1 MAITGAFSGETITV
15 DTLIKDPTFIKER
28 VLKDLDGAFLEDALF
43 RQAEPNN
50 GVVAYAEAV
59 SPFLADDAENV
70 AEFAEIPISTM
81 EFGAVKSL
89 IGHKTA
95 LAVDVSLEER
105 RFNKIDKVN
114 LKVGALKNT
123 MTRSGVNSALAA
135 FDAANIPTL
144 VVGAAWDTADANPLK
159 DIRAAKRMISQA
171 KADNDRDALMGYRP
185 DTLVISEST
194 LEAALDHD
202 NTQKFFIGNAAMDN
216 PVFKGITPK
225 ILADLR
231 IVTSAWLKDDD
242 VILMEAGTVGF
253 RSDAIPLTVSDLYA
267 PHGENGYGGST
278 QSWRVDAF
286 RHRVIA
292 VDNPKAAVRLTGVF
306 G

>member
-1 MAITGAFSGETITV
+1 MPTTGAFSGEPITV
-15 DTLIKDPTFIKER
+15 DSLIKDPTYIRER
-28 VLKDLDGAFLEDALF
+28 ILEDLDGAFLEDALF

-59 SPFLADDAENV
+59 APFLADDAEAV
-70 AEFAEIPISTM
+70 AEFAEIPVSTM
-81 EFGAVKSL
+81 EFGAVKSI

-114 LKVGALKNT
+114 LKVSALKNT
-123 MTRSGVNSALAA
+123 MARSGVNSALKAFEAA
-135 FDAANIPTL
+135 EVPTL
-144 VVGAAWDTADANPLK
+144 AVGAAWDSPDANPLK
-159 DIRAAKRMISQA
+159 DIRAGKRLISQA
-171 KADNDRDALMGYRP
+171 KADGDRDALMGYKP
-185 DTLVISEST
+185 NTLVIAEST

-202 NTQKFFIGNAAMDN
+202 ATQKFFIGNAALEN
-216 PVFKGITPK
+216 PIFKGITPK
-225 ILADLR
+225 ILSDLR
-231 IVTSAWLKDDD
+231 VVTSSWLKDDD
-242 VILMEAGTVGF
+242 VYLLEAGTVGF

-267 PHGENGYGGST
+267 PNGENTYGGST

-292 VDNPKAAVRLTGVF
+292 VDNPKAAVKLTGVF